1 MISTL
6 YQNRLYILYTLYTPM
21 STKGANQLDLVGQY
35 LSGILIPRINAAQ
48 TQPTPYEEMA
58 SLLEVVTVLD
68 EDGGLKDEWLPRLQ
82 QVDRVAQA
90 VQGIDA
96 TTTYAKRDRARNYLA
111 SRLLPALKKKVWEL
125 LHAKGYFKMDDRGVA
140 TPTAMEN
147 KSGAMSGP
155 ALPGIMSSRLKE
167 KPP

>member
-1 MISTL
+1 
-6 YQNRLYILYTLYTPM
+6 M

-111 SRLLPALKKKVWEL
+111 SRLLPDLKKKVWGL
-125 LHAKGYFKMDDRGVA
+125 LHGKGYFKMDAFGKGLDLKHLRA
-140 TPTAMEN
+140 AAE
-147 KSGAMSGP
+147 SGKDDEDEEPGDDDYGP
-155 ALPGIMSSRLKE
+155 Q
-167 KPP
+167 